1 MASCPRCIR
10 GFLFRGNC
18 VQCGYD
24 TPEVAVVIH
33 IPAEYQRGKLCAR
46 CGKRRIRVTGIGTEQ
61 RDICYACGK
70 ELEVA

>member
-1 MASCPRCIR
+1 M
-10 GFLFRGNC
+10 
-18 VQCGYD
+18 
-24 TPEVAVVIH
+24 H

-46 CGKRRIRVTGIGTEQ
+46 CGKRRLRVTGIGTEQ